1 MDFDVIFGVEV
12 EIIDGF
18 VDVVNDDVLRII
30 VEIELVVSC
39 FVFFFVVFVV
49 DVVFFDVGWLV
60 VEDLVV
66 VVFVVDE

>member
-39 FVFFFVVFVV
+39 FVFFVVVV
-49 DVVFFDVGWLV
+49 VLFDVGWLV

>member
-12 EIIDGF
+12 EIVDGF
-18 VDVVNDDVLRII
+18 VDVVNDDVLIII

-39 FVFFFVVFVV
+39 FVFFVVVV
-49 DVVFFDVGWLV
+49 VLFDVGWLV

>member
-60 VEDLVV
+60 VKDLVV